1 MLRLSR
7 CCVACDSSPRAS
19 GGPDP
24 WRYATSGRLA
34 EDLRSADFQDV
45 HEEVLRLTWA
55 FAGTPEQFWA
65 FQSDLGG
72 AWSRPG
78 WDALSTDEQAVAEAE
93 VFSLLEAY
101 RVGQRLDIPRR
112 TESRDGYP
120 IGRPPL
126 SVRRKVDNIA
136 VWAGFR
142 SCS

>member
-1 MLRLSR
+1 MGGHSPETAVHLKPKRLFTFLRNGPSI
-7 CCVACDSSPRAS
+7 SPV
-19 GGPDP
+19 
-24 WRYATSGRLA
+24 
-34 EDLRSADFQDV
+34 V
-45 HEEVLRLTWA
+45 HTWA

-78 WDALSTDEQAVAEAE
+78 WDALSTDEQAAAEAE

-101 RVGQRLDIPRR
+101 QVGQRLDIPRR
-112 TESRDGYP
+112 AESRDGYP